1 MLKFFGSSNI
11 KMFVKEALD
20 DMGGELKGKKVLD
33 IPAGSGFTANILHE
47 HGAEVLALDLFP
59 EFFEI
64 DEIECKKANLSE
76 KLPIPNNSLDMI
88 ICQEGIEHLPDQL
101 FALKEFNRVLKD
113 DGLLLITTPNISHL
127 RSKVSYLLS
136 ESDFYKRMPPNE
148 LDALWYS
155 DEGREFYGHIF
166 LINIQKLRVLSAVA
180 GFKITKLYK
189 VKLSMG
195 SLFLSFLY
203 PFIVIA
209 NIYAYFR
216 NVRKKDGIN
225 YSIKKKTY
233 SEIVKLNL
241 HPSIQFGKH
250 IFIKLQKNSSET
262 ISVNKKDE
270 GII

>member
-11 KMFVKEALD
+11 KLFVKEALD
-20 DMGGELKGKKVLD
+20 NMGEKLQGKKVLD
-33 IPAGSGFTANILHE
+33 IPAGSGFTSKILLE

-59 EFFEI
+59 EFFKI

-76 KLPIPNNSLDMI
+76 KLPIPDNSLDMI
-88 ICQEGIEHLPDQL
+88 VCQEGIEHLPNQL
-101 FALKEFNRVLKD
+101 FALKEFNRVLKE
-113 DGLLLITTPNISHL
+113 DGILMITTPNISHL

-148 LDALWYS
+148 LDALWHS

-166 LINIQKLRVLSAVA
+166 LIGIQKLRVLSAVA
-180 GFKITKLYK
+180 GFRITKLHK

-195 SLFLSFLY
+195 SVFLSFLY
-203 PFIVIA
+203 PFIIIS

-225 YSIKKKTY
+225 YNKKKKVY
-233 SEIVKLNL
+233 KEIVKLNL
-241 HPSIQFGKH
+241 HPTIQLGKH
-250 IFIKLQKNSSET
+250 IFIEMQKKSTEK
-262 ISVNKKDE
+262 ISVNRTDD